1 MKATRI
7 VYRSKRFGR
16 LRKPCRFCVGWLYEK
31 LETRAEEMRFLVQ
44 KRDFTQFVLQASKH
58 FFVGYR
64 EAAPIKL
71 VLRLP
76 EEASAARRLSAR
88 LTRDEAR
95 GR

>member
-1 MKATRI
+1 
-7 VYRSKRFGR
+7 
-16 LRKPCRFCVGWLYEK
+16 
-31 LETRAEEMRFLVQ
+31 MRFPVQ
-44 KRDFTQFVLQASKH
+44 KRDFPQLALQASKH
-58 FFVGYR
+58 FFAGYR

-88 LTRDEAR
+88 LTRDEAK